1 MQHTLKKLLF
11 LLLSTLCMQ
20 SASAMTTHP
29 SSEHTKR
36 GFIAYTDVGRG
47 KALVLIHAFPT
58 DQRLWTTQLEGLKP
72 YFRVITLDL
81 WGFGHSAATDGQ
93 TETMD
98 NYAEEVKDL
107 LDQLHIQKAIIG
119 GESMGG
125 YVSLAFAKQY
135 PERVAGLVLSDT
147 QSIADSPEAKAKRE
161 AAAIDVLAHGSS
173 QLIHDFMPKALSP
186 DASESTR
193 TFLQTMAQEQAPT
206 AIASALRGMALRQD
220 TSNILSQTA
229 IPVLIITGKQD
240 ALISPQQSDNMHA
253 LAKNS
258 KLVVIPAAGHLS
270 NLEQP
275 KQWNKAVMDMF
286 YQTAN

>member
-1 MQHTLKKLLF
+1 
-11 LLLSTLCMQ
+11 
-20 SASAMTTHP
+20 
-29 SSEHTKR
+29 
-36 GFIAYTDVGRG
+36 
-47 KALVLIHAFPT
+47 
-58 DQRLWTTQLEGLKP
+58 
-72 YFRVITLDL
+72 
-81 WGFGHSAATDGQ
+81 
-93 TETMD
+93 MD

-107 LDQLHIQKAIIG
+107 LDQLPYSKSDYWRRIHGRVCLVKPLQNNL
-119 GESMGG
+119 S
-125 YVSLAFAKQY
+125 
-135 PERVAGLVLSDT
+135 ERVAGLVLSDT